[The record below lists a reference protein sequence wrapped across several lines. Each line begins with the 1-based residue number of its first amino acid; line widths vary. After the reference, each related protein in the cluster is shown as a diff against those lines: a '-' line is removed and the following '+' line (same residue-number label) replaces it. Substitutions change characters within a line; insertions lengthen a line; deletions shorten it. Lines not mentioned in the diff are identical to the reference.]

1 MRYLTPLAI
10 VLLFVAVIPAKAQ
23 TDRAILEGTITDQ
36 SGATVPGASI
46 KITEMDTGT
55 SQEAKSN
62 GHGYY
67 LAPGL
72 AIGRYSV
79 SVSKAGFNTKVI
91 SDVIL
96 RVGEGHAL
104 DVGLELGPVSQR
116 VDVQAQVNPAEHTS
130 AADAS
135 VISNQ
140 EITNLPVNGRDWSEL
155 TLLAPFAQ
163 DEAAA
168 ISAPY
173 DSPVAPETT
182 TISAST
188 AWTQVAFRNRLRNPQ
203 SDCKSRRTPSTEYRV
218 NSALYDA
225 EYGTQAG
232 GQINVV
238 TKSGTNDFHGTVFGY
253 LRNSVFDARNFND
266 FDVNGKPCDPSF
278 PDGTVWI

>member
-91 SDVIL
+91 RRRDTT
-96 RVGEGHAL
+96 RWR
-104 DVGLELGPVSQR
+104 GPR
-116 VDVQAQVNPAEHTS
+116 
-130 AADAS
+130 
-135 VISNQ
+135 
-140 EITNLPVNGRDWSEL
+140 
-155 TLLAPFAQ
+155 
-163 DEAAA
+163 
-168 ISAPY
+168 
-173 DSPVAPETT
+173 
-182 TISAST
+182 
-188 AWTQVAFRNRLRNPQ
+188 
-203 SDCKSRRTPSTEYRV
+203 SRRR
-218 NSALYDA
+218 
-225 EYGTQAG
+225 
-232 GQINVV
+232 
-238 TKSGTNDFHGTVFGY
+238 
-253 LRNSVFDARNFND
+253 ARTRP
-266 FDVNGKPCDPSF
+266 G
-278 PDGTVWI
+278 